1 MKKTDDRKHHV
12 ARRALPLFVRM
23 GYEKVSF
30 QDIAEATGV
39 PRTALYR
46 YYRTKRQ
53 IFDAAIMEA
62 IDDVREAIEKV
73 CRKDVTP
80 AERLVMVSETVMELL
95 YRERDFVQVIFD
107 FIFSKIAAG
116 EDMSRRVS
124 AFTIGLKLTFRELAA
139 ASQEAGELREGAN
152 PDMIAEL
159 LFSMFES
166 AGLKMLL
173 GSEKNPTL
181 ATTRILAAIDSFL
194 K

>member
-1 MKKTDDRKHHV
+1 MKKTDDRKQHV

-53 IFDAAIMEA
+53 IFDAAIMEV
-62 IDDVREAIEKV
+62 IDDVRGAIARV
-73 CRKDVTP
+73 CAKKATP
-80 AERLVMVSETVMELL
+80 AERLVMVSETVLELL

-107 FIFSKIAAG
+107 FVCSKIAAG
-116 EDMSRRVS
+116 EDMGRKVS
-124 AFTIGLKLTFRELAA
+124 AFTIGLKLTFRELAV
-139 ASQEAGELREGAN
+139 ASQEEGELREGAN